1 MRFEMYID
9 HQNINLTTA
18 QILDRNSVNFEL
30 IFHQVLKLLK
40 MLILLMI

>member
-1 MRFEMYID
+1 MYID